1 MAHAL
6 TTQIYMVHDKLLV
19 TPETLDT
26 EFESI

>member
-6 TTQIYMVHDKLLV
+6 TKQIYMVHDRLIV

-26 EFESI
+26 EFESV